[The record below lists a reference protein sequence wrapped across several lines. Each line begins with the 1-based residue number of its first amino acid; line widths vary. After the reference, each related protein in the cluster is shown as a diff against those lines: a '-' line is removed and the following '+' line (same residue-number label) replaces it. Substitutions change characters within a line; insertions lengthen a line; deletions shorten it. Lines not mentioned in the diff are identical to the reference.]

1 MRRSIRV
8 LFVAAAVLAL
18 SGAVSGQSES
28 DPVAEATSD
37 FEAMVREVREF
48 VGNVRF
54 DEGDVESLIE
64 HYPELSALE
73 PLATD
78 TEEDETFDFK
88 EILADPAYRSWAAAN
103 GLDAEDWL
111 RTSTRIMM
119 ALFREQLLASA
130 AVMPHQMQ
138 QQMAMIEEQREQLGE
153 EMYNE
158 MKKSMEAGA
167 EISRRMEAAA
177 RDLPQPTPAEQA
189 ALDAHRDELILLMQ
203 SDDDWDDE
211 SGWSDEYDEEDAYSE
226 NDDRG

>member
-1 MRRSIRV
+1 MKRSIRV
-8 LFVAAAVLAL
+8 LCVAAAVLAL
-18 SGAVSGQSES
+18 TGVLSAQSGH
-28 DPVAEATSD
+28 DPVADPTLE
-37 FEAMVREVREF
+37 FEAMVREVKEF

-73 PLATD
+73 PMATD

-111 RTSTRIMM
+111 RKSTRIMM

-130 AVMPHQMQ
+130 AMMPHQMQ
-138 QQMAMIEEQREQLGE
+138 QQMAMVEEQRAQLGD

-158 MKKSMEAGA
+158 MKKSLEAGV
-167 EISRRMEAAA
+167 EIQKRMEAAA
-177 RDLPQPTPAEQA
+177 RDLPQPIPAEQA
-189 ALDAHRDELILLMQ
+189 ALDAHRDELIPLLQ
-203 SDDDWDDE
+203 SNDDEDWDDE
-211 SGWSDEYDEEDAYSE
+211 YPGSD
-226 NDDRG
+226 DDDWE